1 MKIDEHVKN
10 LEEYC
15 QDDDLF
21 EKDGD
26 FKEFC
31 DNHIAD
37 IKAVIEE
44 LRNTQSDLYEANNCI
59 SDLLDIA
66 KQRDKRVSDLEY
78 ALLDMILQFADED
91 KNSISTMGLSALET
105 AFAELDL
112 DDPMPIKEVHRLY
125 KELAKKYFEERCKNA
140 ED

>member
-1 MKIDEHVKN
+1 MEIDKHIKN

-15 QDDDLF
+15 QEDNLF

-44 LRNTQSDLYEANNCI
+44 LKITQSDLYEANNRI
-59 SDLLDIA
+59 NDLLDIV
-66 KQRDKRVSDLEY
+66 KQKDKEIDWLVEEIHSIVSLGEFIDNN
-78 ALLDMILQFADED
+78 IN
-91 KNSISTMGLSALET
+91 KLET
-105 AFAELDL
+105 
-112 DDPMPIKEVHRLY
+112 KE
-125 KELAKKYFEERCKNA
+125 EIKKYFEERCK
-140 ED
+140 

>member
-1 MKIDEHVKN
+1 MKIDEHIEN

-37 IKAVIEE
+37 IKAVIQE
-44 LRNTQSDLYEANNCI
+44 LKNTQSDLYEANKRI
-59 SDLLDIA
+59 ADLLLILGD
-66 KQRDKRVSDLEY
+66 RDRMIDLMLDTLIGLDSDVEIVRKM
-78 ALLDMILQFADED
+78 ASINTKEKKEHLLKI
-91 KNSISTMGLSALET
+91 
-105 AFAELDL
+105 
-112 DDPMPIKEVHRLY
+112 Y
-125 KELAKKYFEERCKNA
+125 EERCKNA
-140 ED
+140 KD

>member
-1 MKIDEHVKN
+1 MKIDEHIKN

-37 IKAVIEE
+37 IKAVIQE
-44 LRNTQSDLYEANNCI
+44 LKNTQADLYEANKRI
-59 SDLLDIA
+59 ADLLLILGDRDRMIDEMAKEILLKYQLHYKTVDDIR
-66 KQRDKRVSDLEY
+66 KIY
-78 ALLDMILQFADED
+78 
-91 KNSISTMGLSALET
+91 
-105 AFAELDL
+105 
-112 DDPMPIKEVHRLY
+112 
-125 KELAKKYFEERCKNA
+125 EERCEDAKN
-140 ED
+140 

>member
-1 MKIDEHVKN
+1 MIEQHIKN

-37 IKAVIEE
+37 IEAVIQE
-44 LRNTQSDLYEANNCI
+44 LRTTQSDLYEANHRI
-59 SDLLDIA
+59 TDLLLILGD
-66 KQRDKRVSDLEY
+66 RDRIIDLMAEQL
-78 ALLDMILQFADED
+78 AGLTIWDNKKDEPLILM
-91 KNSISTMGLSALET
+91 S
-105 AFAELDL
+105 
-112 DDPMPIKEVHRLY
+112 KEEVI
-125 KELAKKYFEERCKNA
+125 KYFEERCNDA
-140 ED
+140 ENKS

>member
-1 MKIDEHVKN
+1 MEIDKHIKN

-37 IKAVIEE
+37 IKAVIQE
-44 LRNTQSDLYEANNCI
+44 LKNTKSDLYESNNRI
-59 SDLLDIA
+59 ADLLLILGD
-66 KQRDKRVSDLEY
+66 RDRMIDL
-78 ALLDMILQFADED
+78 M
-91 KNSISTMGLSALET
+91 
-105 AFAELDL
+105 AEHIYTGCDF
-112 DDPMPIKEVHRLY
+112 DNHIKT
-125 KELAKKYFEERCKNA
+125 KEQIRKYFEARCK
-140 ED
+140 

>member
-1 MKIDEHVKN
+1 MKIDEHIKN

-37 IKAVIEE
+37 IKAVIQE
-44 LRNTQSDLYEANNCI
+44 LKNTQSDLYEANNRI
-59 SDLLDIA
+59 TDLLLILGD
-66 KQRDKRVSDLEY
+66 RDRMIDL
-78 ALLDMILQFADED
+78 MITWISENENPFDDCYE
-91 KNSISTMGLSALET
+91 NSISCA
-105 AFAELDL
+105 DI
-112 DDPMPIKEVHRLY
+112 DCKDCIR
-125 KELAKKYFEERCKNA
+125 KYFEERCR
-140 ED
+140 

>member
-1 MKIDEHVKN
+1 MKIDEHIKN

-44 LRNTQSDLYEANNCI
+44 LKNTQADLYEANKRI
-59 SDLLDIA
+59 ADLLLILGDRDRMIDLMA
-66 KQRDKRVSDLEY
+66 QAIDNYDSQLEINSYRDKAE
-78 ALLDMILQFADED
+78 IIE
-91 KNSISTMGLSALET
+91 
-105 AFAELDL
+105 AF
-112 DDPMPIKEVHRLY
+112 KEAMERRDFREKKR
-125 KELAKKYFEERCKNA
+125 KEFEERCKNA
-140 ED
+140 KD